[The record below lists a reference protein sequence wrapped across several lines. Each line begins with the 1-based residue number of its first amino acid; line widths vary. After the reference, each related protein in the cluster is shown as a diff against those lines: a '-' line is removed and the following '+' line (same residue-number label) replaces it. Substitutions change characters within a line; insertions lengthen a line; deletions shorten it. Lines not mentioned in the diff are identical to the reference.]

1 MPSLYHQ
8 APAEP
13 LRQYAAFLARM
24 VCTSIAANL
33 KQIHTFPMTL
43 KTSLLP
49 LPLALAVCHAFAADL
64 PTFQGDRIVV
74 TAVQTDQPLRV
85 ETDPRAPRQPVPA
98 GDGADLLK
106 TIPGFDVVRK
116 GGSSGDPLLRGLG
129 GSRLNILA
137 NGGFV
142 YGGCPGRMDP
152 PTAYLFPDAYD
163 KLVVIKGPQS
173 VKYGGALISGAVSF
187 ERKTKPF
194 DEPGLRFDG
203 SLLAGSAG
211 RQDAYADLTAGGKLG
226 YLRLIDSH
234 NQAGDYR
241 DGDGRKV
248 HSAYRRD
255 SQSVI
260 AGFTPTRD
268 TTLEISGDFSNG
280 RAAYADRMMDGSQ
293 FDRRAWGFKAEQRN
307 LAPWL
312 DAVRLTANRSYA
324 DHVMDNYTLRPLA
337 AGKPPRASNPDRK
350 TDAAKL
356 ESDLAFAGIELTAGV
371 DWQNDRHTSRVGGLD
386 YASLP
391 RVPDQHIERAGFYLE
406 GDTPLGGG
414 KLVAG
419 WRHDRARAYYDA
431 AAGRGEQLQ
440 DYRLFS
446 GFTRYEYQLGSWTP
460 YAGVGVAERAP
471 DYWER
476 SYVAASRPVLQPERN
491 TQLDIGAL
499 YKSERIQGSLSGYL
513 SRIDDFLLVD
523 DSAAQ
528 TTRNIQAYRYGVE
541 ADASWQF
548 APQWQLSGSAAYS
561 WGANTTDGKPLAQTP
576 PLSASVSLA
585 WDNQTWAAAAVWRVA
600 AGQDRYAIGQG
611 NIASQ
616 DIGPTPGFATL
627 SLNGGWR
634 VNKALKLTAG
644 VDNLFNRA
652 YAEHISSG
660 GADVAGYA
668 RTTRVNE
675 PGRTLWLKLQAHW

>member
-1 MPSLYHQ
+1 MNLN
-8 APAEP
+8 P
-13 LRQYAAFLARM
+13 L
-24 VCTSIAANL
+24 
-33 KQIHTFPMTL
+33 
-43 KTSLLP
+43 LLP
-49 LPLALAVCHAFAADL
+49 VPLALAAGSAMGADL
-64 PTFQGDRIVV
+64 PEFHADTIVV
-74 TAVQTDQPLRV
+74 TAVRTEQPLRV

-173 VKYGGALISGAVSF
+173 VKYGGALIAGAVSF
-187 ERKTKPF
+187 ERRTRPF
-194 DEPGLRFDG
+194 DAAGLRFDG
-203 SLLAGSAG
+203 SVLAGSAERYDG
-211 RQDAYADLTAGGKLG
+211 YADLTLGGPLG

-255 SQSVI
+255 SQSVV
-260 AGFTPTRD
+260 AGFTPGRD
-268 TTLEISGDFSNG
+268 TTLELSGDFGRG

-293 FDRRAWGFKAEQRN
+293 FDRSAWGLKAEQRN

-312 DAVRLTANRSYA
+312 DAVRLAANHSYA
-324 DHVMDNYTLRPLA
+324 DHVMDNYSLRPLA
-337 AGKPPRASNPDRK
+337 PGRPPRASNPDRN

-356 ESDLAFAGIELTAGV
+356 EADLAFSDIDLTVGV
-371 DWQNDRHTSRVGGLD
+371 DWQNDRHTSRAGGLD
-386 YASLP
+386 YAAQP
-391 RVPDQHIERAGFYLE
+391 RVADQHLQRAGLYAE
-406 GDTPLGGG
+406 GSAPLYGG

-419 WRHDRARAYYDA
+419 WRHDRVRAYYDA

-440 DYRLFS
+440 DYRLYS
-446 GFTRYEYQLGSWTP
+446 GFARYEYKLGDWTP

-476 SYVAASRPVLQPERN
+476 SYVAAGRPVLQPERN
-491 TQLDIGAL
+491 TQLDFGAL
-499 YKSERIQGSLSGYL
+499 YHGDKVSGSLSAYL
-513 SRIDDFLLVD
+513 GRIDDFLLVD
-523 DSAAQ
+523 RTAAQ
-528 TTRNIQAYRYGVE
+528 ATRNVQAVRYGLE

-548 APQWQLSGSAAYS
+548 APEWRLAGSAAYS
-561 WGANTTDGKPLAQTP
+561 WGANTTDDRPLAQTP
-576 PLSASVSLA
+576 PLSATLSLA

-600 AGQDRYAIGQG
+600 AGQDRYAVGQG

-616 DIGPTPGFATL
+616 DLGPTPGFAVL

-634 VNKALKLTAG
+634 VSKALKLTAG
-644 VDNLFNRA
+644 IDNLLNRG
-652 YAEHISSG
+652 YAEHVSSS
-660 GADVAGYA
+660 GADVAGYQRA
-668 RTTRVNE
+668 LRVNE
-675 PGRTLWLKLQAHW
+675 PGRTLWMKLQAHW

>member
-1 MPSLYHQ
+1 
-8 APAEP
+8 
-13 LRQYAAFLARM
+13 
-24 VCTSIAANL
+24 
-33 KQIHTFPMTL
+33 MTL

-49 LPLALAVCHAFAADL
+49 LPLAMAVCHAFAADL

-74 TAVQTDQPLRV
+74 TAVQTDQPL
-85 ETDPRAPRQPVPA
+85 TISADPRAPRQPVPA

-187 ERKTKPF
+187 ERKVKPF
-194 DEPGLRFDG
+194 DEAGLRFDG

-211 RQDAYADLTAGGKLG
+211 RQDAYADLTVGGPLG

-234 NQAGDYR
+234 NQADDYR
-241 DGDGRKV
+241 DGNGRKV

-260 AGFTPTRD
+260 AGLTPGRD
-268 TTLEISGDFSNG
+268 TTLEISGDVSNG

-293 FDRRAWGFKAEQRN
+293 FDRRAWGLKAEQRN
-307 LAPWL
+307 VAPWL
-312 DAVRLTANRSYA
+312 DAVRVAANHSYA
-324 DHVMDNYTLRPLA
+324 DHVMDNYTLRPL
-337 AGKPPRASNPDRK
+337 KPGMRPNASNPDRA

-356 ESDLAFAGIELTAGV
+356 EADLAVAGIELTAGA
-371 DWQNDRHTSRVGGLD
+371 DWQRDRHTSRGGAD
-386 YASLP
+386 YANQP
-391 RVPDQHIERAGFYLE
+391 RTPDQHLARAGVYLE
-406 GDTPLGGG
+406 GSQPLGDG
-414 KLVAG
+414 KLIAG
-419 WRHDRARAYYDA
+419 WRHDRLRAYYDA
-431 AAGRGEQLQ
+431 SPARGEQLQ
-440 DYRLFS
+440 DYRLYS
-446 GFTRYEYQLGSWTP
+446 GFARYEYQAGNWTP
-460 YAGVGVAERAP
+460 YAGIGIAERAP

-476 SYVAASRPVLQPERN
+476 ARVAAARNVLQPESN
-491 TQLDIGAL
+491 KQIDIGTL
-499 YKSERIQGSLSGYL
+499 YQSERIKGSFSGYL

-523 DSAAQ
+523 LNAAQ
-528 TTRNIQAYRYGVE
+528 GTRNIQAYRYGFE
-541 ADASWQF
+541 ADAAWQF

-561 WGANTTDGKPLAQTP
+561 WAANDTDGKPLAQTP
-576 PLSASVSLA
+576 PLSATVSLA
-585 WDNQTWAAAAVWRVA
+585 WDNQTWAGAVVWRAAAA
-600 AGQDRYAIGQG
+600 QTRYAIGQG
-611 NIASQ
+611 NIAGQ
-616 DIGPTPGFATL
+616 DVGPTPGFATL

-634 VNKALKLTAG
+634 VSKAIRLTAG
-644 VDNLFNRA
+644 VDNLFNRD
-652 YAEHISSG
+652 YAEHVSRS
-660 GADVAGYA
+660 GADVAGYERA
-668 RTTRVNE
+668 LRVNE
-675 PGRTLWLKLQAHW
+675 PGRTLWMKLQAHW

>member
-1 MPSLYHQ
+1 M
-8 APAEP
+8 
-13 LRQYAAFLARM
+13 
-24 VCTSIAANL
+24 NL
-33 KQIHTFPMTL
+33 KP
-43 KTSLLP
+43 LLP
-49 LPLALAVCHAFAADL
+49 VPLALAVGHAFAADL
-64 PTFQGDRIVV
+64 PVLQLDPIVV
-74 TAVQTDQPLRV
+74 TAVKTAQPLRV

-106 TIPGFDVVRK
+106 TIPGFSVVRK

-187 ERKTKPF
+187 ERKTQPF
-194 DEPGLRFDG
+194 AEPGLRFDG
-203 SLLAGSAG
+203 SLLAGSTN
-211 RQDAYADLTAGGKLG
+211 RQDAYADLTVGGALG

-234 NQAGDYR
+234 NQADDYR

-260 AGFTPTRD
+260 AGLTPGRD
-268 TTLEISGDFSNG
+268 TTLELSGDVSNG
-280 RAAYADRMMDGSQ
+280 RAAYADRGMDGSR
-293 FDRRAWGFKAEQRN
+293 FDRRAWGLKAEQRN
-307 LAPWL
+307 LAAWL
-312 DAVRLTANRSYA
+312 DAVRLAANHSYA

-337 AGKPPRASNPDRK
+337 PGKTPRASNPDRR

-356 ESDLAFAGIELTAGV
+356 EADLAFADIELTAGM
-371 DWQNDRHTSRVGGLD
+371 DWQSDRHTSRVGGLN

-391 RVPDQHIERAGFYLE
+391 RLKDQHIERAGLYLE
-406 GDTPLGGG
+406 GSAPLLGG
-414 KLVAG
+414 KAVAG
-419 WRHDRARAYYDA
+419 WRRDRARAYYDA
-431 AAGRGEQLQ
+431 TAARGEQLQ
-440 DYRLFS
+440 DYRLYS
-446 GFTRYEYQLGSWTP
+446 GFARYEYQLHRWTP
-460 YAGVGVAERAP
+460 YLGAGLAERAP

-476 SYVAASRPVLQPERN
+476 SYVAANRPVLQPERN
-491 TQLDIGAL
+491 TQLDLGAL
-499 YKSERIQGSLSGYL
+499 YQGDKVKGSLSGYL
-513 SRIDDFLLVD
+513 SRIDNFLLID

-528 TTRNIQAYRYGVE
+528 ATRNIQAYRYGLE
-541 ADASWQF
+541 ADASWQL
-548 APQWQLSGSAAYS
+548 APRWQLSGSAAYS
-561 WGANTTDGKPLAQTP
+561 WGANATDGRPLAQTP
-576 PLSASVSLA
+576 PLSATLSLA
-585 WDNQTWAAAAVWRVA
+585 WDNQTWAAAAVWRAV
-600 AGQDRYAIGQG
+600 AGQDRVAVGQG

-644 VDNLFNRA
+644 LDNLFNRT

-660 GADVAGYA
+660 GADVAGYT

-675 PGRTLWLKLQAHW
+675 PGRTLWMKLQAHW

>member
-1 MPSLYHQ
+1 MLNK
-8 APAEP
+8 
-13 LRQYAAFLARM
+13 
-24 VCTSIAANL
+24 I
-33 KQIHTFPMTL
+33 
-43 KTSLLP
+43 LLP
-49 LPLALAVCHAFAADL
+49 VPLALAVGHAFAADL
-64 PTFQGDRIVV
+64 PVFHADTIVV
-74 TAVQTDQPLRV
+74 TAVKTEQPLRV

-203 SLLAGSAG
+203 SLLAGSAD
-211 RQDAYADLTAGGKLG
+211 RRDAYADLTLGGALG
-226 YLRLIDSH
+226 YLRLIDAH
-234 NQAGDYR
+234 NEASDYR
-241 DGDGRKV
+241 DGNGQKV
-248 HSAYRRD
+248 HSAYQRD
-255 SQSVI
+255 SQSLI
-260 AGFTPTRD
+260 AGLTPTRD
-268 TTLEISGDFSNG
+268 TTIELSGDFG
-280 RAAYADRMMDGSQ
+280 RGHAAYADRGMDGSQ
-293 FDRRAWGFKAEQRN
+293 FDRSAWGVKAEQRN
-307 LAPWL
+307 IAPWL
-312 DAVRLTANRSYA
+312 DAVRLAANHSYA
-324 DHVMDNYTLRPLA
+324 DHVMDNYSLRPLPP
-337 AGKPPRASNPDRK
+337 GKPASASNPDRT

-356 ESDLAFAGIELTAGV
+356 EADLAFADIELTAGA
-371 DWQNDRHTSRVGGLD
+371 DWQKDRHSSRFGGRD

-391 RVPDQHIERAGFYLE
+391 RVPDQHLERAGLYLE
-406 GDTPLGGG
+406 GSKPLGSG
-414 KLVAG
+414 KVVAG

-431 AAGRGEQLQ
+431 TTPQGEQLQ
-440 DYRLFS
+440 DYRLYS
-446 GFTRYEYQLGSWTP
+446 GFARYEYKLGSWTP

-476 SYVAASRPVLQPERN
+476 AKVSANRNVLQPERN
-491 TQLDIGAL
+491 TQLDLGTL
-499 YKSERIQGSLSGYL
+499 YQGERVKGSLSAYL
-513 SRIDDFLLVD
+513 SRIDDFLLID
-523 DSAAQ
+523 TKSSQ
-528 TTRNIQAYRYGVE
+528 QTRNIQAYRYGFE
-541 ADASWQF
+541 ADAAWRF

-561 WGANTTDGKPLAQTP
+561 WGANATDDKPLAQTP
-576 PLSASVSLA
+576 PLSATVSLA

-600 AGQDRYAIGQG
+600 AAQTRYAIGQG
-611 NIASQ
+611 NIAGQ

-634 VNKALKLTAG
+634 VSKAIKLTAG
-644 VDNLFNRA
+644 IDNLFNRA
-652 YAEHISSG
+652 YAEHVSRG
-660 GADVAGYA
+660 GADVIGYD
-668 RTTRVNE
+668 RTLRVNE
-675 PGRTLWLKLQAHW
+675 PGRTLWMKLQAHW